1 MPTIKTIGV
10 VNVDHVET
18 KILLGGP
25 HEASRQPACR
35 TSPSR
40 PLEPSSSE
48 TEHVHCQRDTR
59 MPGGTS
65 RTLRTPPGHEQ
76 GHPQL
81 MAVTQQEI
89 ENQLWGADD
98 ELCVAMPK

>member
-1 MPTIKTIGV
+1 
-10 VNVDHVET
+10 
-18 KILLGGP
+18 
-25 HEASRQPACR
+25 
-35 TSPSR
+35 
-40 PLEPSSSE
+40 
-48 TEHVHCQRDTR
+48 

-65 RTLRTPPGHEQ
+65 RALRTPPGHEQ

-89 ENQLWGADD
+89 ENQLWGAAD